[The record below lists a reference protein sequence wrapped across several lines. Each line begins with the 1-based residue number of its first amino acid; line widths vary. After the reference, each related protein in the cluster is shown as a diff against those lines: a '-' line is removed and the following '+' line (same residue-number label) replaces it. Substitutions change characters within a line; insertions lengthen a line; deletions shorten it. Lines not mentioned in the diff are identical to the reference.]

1 MSKKTTTTKSLVSG
15 LTRMN
20 MEPHNYDGFA
30 VRRAKNNHR
39 FLRYVG
45 AGVRIYPGQPSSA
58 RFAAAQEVATKAL
71 GALDDILR
79 DPKSWRKAEEHKH
92 LIKRSVLAIKE
103 LGFKI
108 QFSAP

>member
-1 MSKKTTTTKSLVSG
+1 MSKNTTKNPVCG

-20 MEPHNYDGFA
+20 MESHNYDGFA

-45 AGVRIYPGQPSSA
+45 AGVRLYPGRPPSA
-58 RFAAAQEVATKAL
+58 RFDVAQEDATKAL
-71 GALDDILR
+71 GALDAILR